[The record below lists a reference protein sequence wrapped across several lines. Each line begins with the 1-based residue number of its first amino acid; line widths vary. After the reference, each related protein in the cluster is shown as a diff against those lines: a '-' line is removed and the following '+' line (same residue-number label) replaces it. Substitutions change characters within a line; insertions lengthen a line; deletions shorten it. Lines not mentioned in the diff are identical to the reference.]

1 MNKKTILFY
10 GDSNTH
16 GTKPMHG
23 FSKSERFNENERW
36 TGILREQLKDNYFL
50 IEEGLPARTTVH
62 NDPIEGIHKNG
73 LSYLRPCL
81 ESHYPI
87 DIFVLMLGTN
97 DLKARFSV
105 TPADI
110 AFSVDQLILTV
121 KSCQIGPNQTCP
133 KLVLLCPPPIKE
145 VVGGLGDIFV
155 GGEEKSKLLGHY
167 YQQVAQ
173 KHHSAFLDL
182 ASVVTVSNIDGIHYD
197 QDQHIKLAQSVKNLI
212 ENL

>member
-16 GTKPMHG
+16 GTKPMSNFG
-23 FSKSERFNENERW
+23 KSERFNESERW
-36 TGILREQLKDNYFL
+36 TGILRKNLKDHYFI

-62 NDPIEGIHKNG
+62 DDPIEGIHKNG
-73 LSYLRPCL
+73 FAYLRPCL
-81 ESHYPI
+81 ESHLPI
-87 DIFVLMLGTN
+87 DIIVLMLGTN
-97 DLKARFSV
+97 DLKTRFSV

-110 AFSVDQLILTV
+110 AASIDQLLIEIIA
-121 KSCQIGPNQTCP
+121 CQVGLHQSCP

-145 VVGGLGDIFV
+145 IGVLSDIFS

-167 YQQVAQ
+167 YQQVAT
-173 KHHSAFLDL
+173 KHNAAFLDL
-182 ASVVTVSNIDGIHYD
+182 GSIVTVSEIDGIHYD
-197 QDQHIKLAQSVKNLI
+197 QDQHIKLAQAVQKLI